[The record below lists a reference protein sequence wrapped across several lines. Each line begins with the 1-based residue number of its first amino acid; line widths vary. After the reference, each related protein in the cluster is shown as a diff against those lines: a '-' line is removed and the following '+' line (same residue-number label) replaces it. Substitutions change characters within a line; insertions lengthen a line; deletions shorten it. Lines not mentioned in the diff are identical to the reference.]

1 MNDPIMTAFGL
12 VILIFSVIIHEVS
25 HGAAA
30 YSMGDPTAKAMGRL
44 TMNPIPHI
52 DLYGSI
58 ILPGLMLI
66 FGTPFLFGYAKPV
79 PVNYLNLTNRK
90 WGPAL
95 VALAG
100 PGSNFVLGI
109 SLGLVY
115 RVLTIMTDLN
125 PQVAGLFLTA
135 ILVNFA
141 LGIFN
146 SLPIPPLDG
155 FKIIAPLLPY
165 SFLRSRVYQVLEQQG
180 IVFLLIFI
188 IFFGGVLT
196 PLIFGAT
203 RLVMGI

>member
-58 ILPGLMLI
+58 VLPGLMLL

-115 RVLTIMTDLN
+115 RVLAIMTDLN